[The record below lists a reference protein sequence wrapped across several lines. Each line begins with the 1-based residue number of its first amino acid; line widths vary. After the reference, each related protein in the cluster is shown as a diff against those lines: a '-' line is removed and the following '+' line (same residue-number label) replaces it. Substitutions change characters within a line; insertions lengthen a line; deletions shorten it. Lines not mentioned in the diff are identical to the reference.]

1 MVMFRPALIGAIVLG
16 SLVAVRA
23 EESIVYRAGE
33 DGYHTYR
40 IPALI
45 ETPKGALL
53 AFIEGR
59 KTARGDAGDIDL
71 LVKRSE
77 DGGKTWSKQQLVH
90 EEGGEQKIT
99 IGNPCPVV
107 DVETGMIWL
116 PLTKNNDRVLMVSSS
131 DDGHT
136 WSKPAD
142 VTA

>member
-1 MVMFRPALIGAIVLG
+1 MMMSRTAMALALSIFI
-16 SLVAVRA
+16 AVSVRG
-23 EESIVYRAGE
+23 EETLVYRAGE

-40 IPALI
+40 IPALLV
-45 ETPKGALL
+45 TPKGALL